1 MSKTATVPVPMDE
14 RTTDTPQKQRWT
26 DRQKAA
32 ARQKAAELGQDAKKS
47 AKSIVYRNRRQ
58 LYPLAYTSATAAVG
72 TTGALV
78 AEYSDLA
85 TPTVMMGTGA
95 VALGA
100 GYTALRKVG
109 KKLPEGILGRFKTGL
124 MAGCAWCATLPLTG
138 ADATSMWLALGLGTV
153 SLSARWWQRIRP
165 GYPTGPTTA
174 PEPEP
179 ERDIEE
185 EMATA
190 YELMQVWADEIG
202 CTNGVLAGTRLD
214 NPRLFEAGVVF
225 TISLRG
231 TRHTLDAVRNTVDK
245 IAIALGYWP
254 KDITVSQGAKPHLVE
269 LRVVTRAGAID
280 GDYHGPVI
288 IEDGKGNVWIE
299 LGPYTDGE
307 GVEKWHVFE
316 PNSVV
321 GGFVLGAK
329 GSGKSRLIELI
340 AIGLRKLG
348 VEIWYLDP
356 QKGGSSPALMET
368 ADWPM
373 KGLHKGS
380 RLFGNVL
387 DLITAIE
394 DVVAVREAENT
405 DVLGVEGFTHTRE
418 RPAIV
423 VIIDECHKVFGETNP
438 DTGNTFGF
446 DFGELDRV
454 IRKCGL
460 ALIGASQIYT
470 MDTFGQSAAL
480 RSGMVGG
487 NLVVM
492 RMLEKSHCGLLPGHV
507 PAPWDIPKGGGFGYS
522 IGSEREGVMWRSR
535 RIEDPKKW
543 LESLPPATLDDLVR
557 NTLGEL
563 YELRHQVA
571 REASAQSRDLVERL
585 RHATPEEARALRAE
599 LRRLQGKTDDSRQ
612 ASTVGARAA
621 GADAG
626 GVPEPPAMLRA
637 LNPTPDAAGQPEL
650 PKRELDAG
658 EQQLMDLLADG
669 REWRTSEM
677 AERLG
682 VSEVTVRKRI
692 RRLESRLVNVRKGVY
707 RAKLT

>member
-1 MSKTATVPVPMDE
+1 MSQTATVPVPMGE
-14 RTTDTPQKQRWT
+14 HTTDTPQKQRWT

-47 AKSIVYRNRRQ
+47 AKSLVYRNRRQ
-58 LYPLAYTSATAAVG
+58 LYPLAYTSATAVLG

-85 TPTVMMGTGA
+85 DPLVMMGTGA

-109 KKLPEGILGRFKTGL
+109 KKLPSGILGRFKTGL

-165 GYPTGPTTA
+165 GYPTGPTAAAPT

-179 ERDIEE
+179 ERNRDEE
-185 EMATA
+185 LATA
-190 YELMQVWADEIG
+190 YDLMQVWAEEIG

-231 TRHTLDAVRNTVDK
+231 TRHNLDAVRNTVDK

-254 KDITVSQGAKPHLVE
+254 KDISVSQGTQPHLVE
-269 LRVVTRAGAID
+269 LRVVTRPDAID
-280 GDYHGPVI
+280 GDFHGPVLVD
-288 IEDGKGNVWIE
+288 DGKGNVWVEI
-299 LGPYTDGE
+299 GPYTDGE
-307 GVEKWHVFE
+307 DVEKWHLFE

-321 GGFVLGAK
+321 GGFVLGGK

-340 AIGLRKLG
+340 AIALRKLG

-356 QKGGSSPALMET
+356 QNGASSPALIET

-373 KGLHKGS
+373 KGMHKGAT
-380 RLFGNVL
+380 LFGNVL
-387 DLITAIE
+387 DLLTALE
-394 DVVAVREAENT
+394 DVTTMRGAENT
-405 DVLGVEGFTHTRE
+405 DVLKVDGFTHTRE

-423 VIIDECHKVFGETNP
+423 VIVDECHVVFNEKNP
-438 DTGNTFGF
+438 ETGNTFGH
-446 DFGELDRV
+446 DFGELDR
-454 IRKCGL
+454 IMRKCGL
-460 ALIGASQIYT
+460 ALIGASQTYT
-470 MDTFGQSAAL
+470 MDTFGHSAAL

-487 NLVVM
+487 NCVIM
-492 RMLEKSHCGLLPGHV
+492 RMVEKSHCGLLPGNV
-507 PAPWDIPKGGGFGYS
+507 PSPWDIPKGGGFGYC
-522 IGSEREGVMWRSR
+522 IGSDRDGVLWRSR
-535 RIEDPKKW
+535 KLDNVATWMKAYPA
-543 LESLPPATLDDLVR
+543 ATLDDLVR
-557 NTLGEL
+557 NTLGDM
-563 YELRHQVA
+563 YEKRH
-571 REASAQSRDLVERL
+571 EAAQQDSAYMRDLLEKMRT
-585 RHATPEEARALRAE
+585 ATPDEARRIRAE
-599 LRRLQGKTDDSRQ
+599 IRRRRGKIDDSESQ
-612 ASTVGARAA
+612 QSPQQSGSFTA
-621 GADAG
+621 
-626 GVPEPPAMLRA
+626 PQPPAFIRA

-669 REWRTSEM
+669 AEWSTKGM